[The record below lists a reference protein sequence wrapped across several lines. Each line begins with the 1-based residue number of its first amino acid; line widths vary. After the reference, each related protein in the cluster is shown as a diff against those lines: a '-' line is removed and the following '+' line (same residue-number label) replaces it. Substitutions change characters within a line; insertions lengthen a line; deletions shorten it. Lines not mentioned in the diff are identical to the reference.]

1 MDSSAL
7 LVGVDVVVAV
17 IIVVGGGVGVVEGQA
32 VSSLMST
39 RDFPNNS
46 SVQMS
51 GGRTT

>member
-17 IIVVGGGVGVVEGQA
+17 IIVVGVVEGQA

>member
-17 IIVVGGGVGVVEGQA
+17 IIVVVGGDVVEGQA
-32 VSSLMST
+32 VSSLIST
-39 RDFPNNS
+39 RDFPDNS